1 MSCFCFCNR
10 KTGTLTGPL
19 FIKAVYLTLVLVNRK
34 GNVKQRVF
42 FLKLITKWLKWRVV
56 KVTTFCQIIRT
67 NISDRNFVDVMHKLP
82 SRPNL
87 CVWLISGHGWVTGVG
102 FSSIENV
109 KAIEATECI
118 VFLYSVWKSAG
129 TMNIQIRPIDSRIFG
144 IVF

>member
-1 MSCFCFCNR
+1 MSCFCLCNR

-42 FLKLITKWLKWRVV
+42 FLKLITKWLKRRVV
-56 KVTTFCQIIRT
+56 KVTTFCQLIRT
-67 NISDRNFVDVMHKLP
+67 NKNFYVMHKLP
-82 SRPNL
+82 CSRPNL
-87 CVWLISGHGWVTGVG
+87 CVWLISDWSTQMGGVG

-118 VFLYSVWKSAG
+118 VFLYSV
-129 TMNIQIRPIDSRIFG
+129 
-144 IVF
+144 